1 MNRFL
6 ADLTGALNAFLGLFL
21 ILVSAMRILPSSS
34 LLPLCRFTCGL
45 GVLSRAGDH
54 LSMVRHQPAS
64 RTLGMGTGIFPPT

>member
-45 GVLSRAGDH
+45 RVLSRAGGH
-54 LSMVRHQPAS
+54 VSMVRHPPDPWP
-64 RTLGMGTGIFPPT
+64 LGGTEICPPT